1 MQGMERATH
10 ILNVPLVAQKTD
22 YSCGNTVLACVLQ
35 YHRVFVSADE
45 LEQVA
50 GTEHTGTN
58 HQNFVEAA
66 HHYGLHATAK
76 AGATLDELVSC
87 IDRGLP
93 VIAGWWSM
101 EKRSKHYDAGWTLE
115 QKRKRDCGHYSVLH
129 GYTPKKLLFMDP
141 QEGED
146 GKPVG
151 YCAISDKKFLPVWYD
166 TDGDNYDR
174 VDRWYVL
181 IHP

>member
-1 MQGMERATH
+1 MRGMERATH
-10 ILNVPLVAQKTD
+10 ILNVPIIRQKTD

-50 GTEHTGTN
+50 GTAQTGTN
-58 HQNFVEAA
+58 HQSFVDAA
-66 HHYGLHATAK
+66 KHYGLSATAK
-76 AGATLDELVSC
+76 SGGTLGELVAC

-93 VIAGWWSM
+93 VIVGWWSM
-101 EKRSKHYDAGWTLE
+101 DKHGKHYNPSWSLE
-115 QKRKRDCGHYSVLH
+115 KKQKLDCGHYSVLH

-141 QEGED
+141 QEDPVEKMSD
-146 GKPVG
+146 G
-151 YCAISDKKFLPVWYD
+151 AFERVWYD
-166 TDGDNYDR
+166 TDTDDYHR
-174 VDRWYVL
+174 VDQWYVL